1 MNYYNLWCTSDE
13 TSRGRLGG

>member
-1 MNYYNLWCTSDE
+1 MNYYNWCTSDE